1 VAFVQ
6 IIEFRTKNQDEM
18 REIADELLPQRGPDW
33 TARRGVVCEDRED
46 PGRFVQVVF
55 FDSYESAMRNSNLPI
70 TQQLNERMTPLMEG
84 PPTFYN
90 LDIIDD
96 RAF

>member
-1 VAFVQ
+1 
-6 IIEFRTKNQDEM
+6 
-18 REIADELLPQRGPDW
+18 
-33 TARRGVVCEDRED
+33 
-46 PGRFVQVVF
+46 
-55 FDSYESAMRNSNLPI
+55 
-70 TQQLNERMTPLMEG
+70 LNERMTPLMEG